1 MKRIRITR
9 VCAAAVCLMM
19 WAAPLIGADDAAP
32 VLPSNIPQ
40 LRELA
45 VKILIDASMSDIP
58 LLRANALE
66 GMQAAPDRALPLA
79 TRLLSDPN
87 PAVRYVAVVT
97 AGQLQFKSLAGSIR
111 PLLKDDN
118 PSVQA
123 AAIYALR
130 ALGEKIDLTPLA
142 GLLERRD
149 TGLRANVAQL
159 LGLLGDP
166 SAVPMLRRAALQPMP
181 RAGATDLAV
190 VRIQIAEAMARLG
203 DDESLDALR
212 AGAFSQFDEVRI
224 LAIVAMGEVKD
235 KRMEVALERL
245 ADNPPVEIQIAAAGA
260 LARMGNNGKLQTVL
274 DAARNVNPIVRGQA
288 AVNFA
293 YFTDD
298 RSLVMV
304 RNMLVDEDPIV
315 RVSAAAAVLRRLSQ

>member
-1 MKRIRITR
+1 MKRFQLMR
-9 VCAAAVCLMM
+9 VCLGAVCLSMLAGTLN
-19 WAAPLIGADDAAP
+19 AADENETK
-32 VLPSNIPQ
+32 LPTNLPE
-40 LRELA
+40 LRETA
-45 VKILIDASMSDIP
+45 VKILVEASFSDVP

-79 TRLLSDPN
+79 TRLLNDPN

-97 AGQLQFKSLAGSIR
+97 AGMLKFDSLSTAIR
-111 PLLKDDN
+111 PLLRDEH

-130 ALGEKIDLTPLA
+130 AVGENIDLTPLA

-149 TGLRANVAQL
+149 PGLRGNVAQL

-166 SAVPMLRRAALQPMP
+166 SAVPMLNRAALLPMP
-181 RAGATDLAV
+181 RVSATDLAV

-203 DDESLDALR
+203 DDDALDALR
-212 AGAFSQFDEVRI
+212 SGAFSQFDEVRV

-235 KRMEVALERL
+235 RRMEVALERL
-245 ADNPPVEIQIAAAGA
+245 ADQPPVEIQVAAAGA
-260 LARMGNNGKLQTVL
+260 LARMGNTTKVQSVL
-274 DAARNVNPIVRGQA
+274 DAARHVNPIVRGQA

-293 YFTDD
+293 YFSDD
-298 RSLVMV
+298 RSLVML
-304 RNMLVDEDPIV
+304 RNMLIDEEPIV
-315 RVSAAAAVLRRLSQ
+315 RVSAAAAVLKRLSK